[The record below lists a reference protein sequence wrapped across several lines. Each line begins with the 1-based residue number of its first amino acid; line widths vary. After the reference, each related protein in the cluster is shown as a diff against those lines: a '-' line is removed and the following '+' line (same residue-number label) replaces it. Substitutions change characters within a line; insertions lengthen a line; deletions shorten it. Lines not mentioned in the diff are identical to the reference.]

1 MNHNQNN
8 RGRGNFRGGGAG
20 RGGRGRGQNTNQT
33 PGGPARQA
41 RPSGITPEQKR
52 QIVER
57 RQESIQISSD
67 GTDDLIVAENG
78 SEDIQQLA
86 FVTLGRNSRAF
97 EHQHRMRRFVNSCL
111 VNLSNHHDVDTS
123 GLLIGLVSGPGV
135 ARMNDIMLQP
145 MSVDAGLRK
154 WPVSFQ
160 YVVLPFVGVLTR
172 EKVCQT
178 NMVQQANTIYTAV
191 YVHAEQFLLKGVL
204 RCMQELMDRQSLR
217 DYNVSP
223 EQMRAEDAGACTV
236 TTFPHALLAIT
247 RLVFQLLTRVRD
259 AKFEDHFTSIVDQLL
274 HLATRCPQMP
284 PDTAGRAF
292 ERDILNREIE
302 RINAIILDAKGLTL
316 PAAPDSIIKRKPPG
330 TTANIEFLERNF
342 DPPGDFSPDGPRH
355 DNDQPNIA
363 DIQVIPTQAEVT
375 CKRTPFLPANGVPDA
390 PHFIEPGWKR
400 QLDIHFRLF
409 REDMLDPLRKGILA
423 FLRLLEQMTGE
434 TRMALSQQGR
444 LRHMVDENVDLNVYC
459 DVHFH
464 GLRLTK
470 QQRVSVEISFAQPKS
485 START
490 ADQRKEFWERSK
502 NRLMQGGLI
511 CLVWKDTRGRTETAT
526 VAPLRMIFGII
537 IDRDVRQLAVNQDH
551 AIITIALTDP
561 SVYLL
566 MLEAAEQ
573 GGGQD
578 VEHFMVE
585 SPGVFFESY
594 RPILKALQQCTPV
607 TLPFG
612 RYLAPT
618 AADVVGPNNREDF
631 VEPPLYTRAPGFA
644 FDLSVILEPGQ
655 AYNLVTTDKASR
667 ALAVTMLQQHST
679 LDDTQARALVE
690 TLCREVA
697 LIKGPPGTGKTK
709 IGIDLMRV
717 FLHNA
722 NKMQCGPILC
732 ICYTNHALDQFLEH
746 LLDQN
751 VKSIVRVGAQSK
763 SERLQDHN
771 LEQLMRS
778 QARSFDTRQ
787 AIYEGRTKWDQ
798 VSKNLLDIDKSLQ
811 TGTLPWKYLGPYLMD
826 YWYDHYR
833 NINNENA
840 FEAEFEDEDDGGG
853 AFQTVGAKNEDGPY
867 HRWISG
873 SDIKRRQE
881 YLEYLRK
888 QKKKARKERKAN
900 INRYAELGLDADLN
914 GNYSSMRQQSPE
926 DIAAQAIHIP
936 KTNRP
941 LVLLEVDGN
950 VWNMSLEE
958 RRRLSDSWKR
968 PVQENMLDELKRLLE
983 ESEKIEQNIKN
994 AYDEMRRVILKKSTV
1009 IGMTTNGAAKYQT
1022 LVSSVAPRIIVCEEA
1037 GEVLESHIL
1046 ATLSSS
1052 TQHLILIG
1060 DHQQLRP
1067 HVATYNLSADSHVG
1081 RNYNLDKSLFE
1092 RLVTAPVNTLPMSIL
1107 TTQRRMRPEI
1117 ANLIRNT
1124 LYPDLVDG
1132 GSALTHPPVG
1142 GMKKNLYFM
1151 DHNHPEDSKDQFG
1164 MQSYSNTFE
1173 VRMIEAL
1180 VKYLIRNGYNKHGDI
1195 AVLTPYLG
1203 QLAKLRKVLM
1213 NSFVLVIDERDQEQL
1228 ENMDLLTAENEE
1240 AERVEQN
1247 VVKGMV
1253 QKTPLQ
1259 KQVTLRTIDN
1269 YQGEEAKIII
1279 ISLVRNLR
1287 TQDGAGKGIGFLKS
1301 PNRTNVLLSRA
1312 QHGMFLL
1319 GNANLLARNEAGI
1332 WPKIIDQLRETD
1344 CVGPGFP
1351 ILCQKHPDTQN
1362 IIDTPEM
1369 FRLMAPHGG
1378 CNLPCSYNMD
1388 CGHVCPCQCHSD
1400 DERHVM
1406 VTCPQPCPRLHRICN
1421 HACPKRCGDDCGSCK
1436 EIVGDIFLQCSHIFR
1451 QPECWQARN
1460 PSQIACKERVERVML
1475 GCEHSTTMACS
1486 DDIKNVRCKK
1496 QCGVV
1501 LPCGHPCKRQ
1511 CHECQVE
1518 TNARSKAQANAKD
1531 VVIKVPRTSHGACR
1545 QVCDKALFCGHSCAN
1560 ACHPNKDCQPCQKE
1574 CVTRCV
1580 HFTCQRPCSDTCPA
1594 CCETCPWQCSHQ
1606 GRCLLPCG
1614 APCNRL
1620 PCNKRCDKL
1629 LGCGHRCPLV
1639 CGEVCPLE
1647 KFCVVCAD
1655 DATKDMIVD
1664 VVMQQTLREVNV
1676 DEDPLLILS
1685 CGHALTMSSLDG
1697 IMEMNQFYVVSNPM
1711 AETPEFTA
1719 CQEVPG
1725 EEVKQQACF
1734 LCRKPI
1740 VELRR
1745 YGRRIK
1751 YAQLSVRSKKYIKA
1765 QQGKI
1770 KVVRTDLRG
1779 VQAEL
1784 EKSAPQFHVWIS
1796 KNMSTRPIG
1805 QPGASTD
1812 RSADP
1817 VSEPNVSTRLLRSLP
1832 ANKLVLPV
1840 EYFQQIMKIYS
1851 IPKEQADRWTKH
1863 VKTVLNCYRT
1873 LTGIYESAYGSP
1885 AKQLFD
1891 ASVAHLYRSKIWG
1904 AMDEFGDQA
1913 ESSSSWSD
1921 AATATSI
1928 IHECIRECGIPPGG
1942 MDGSSSVESLQ
1953 EIVNVQLLLH
1963 QQAIGVLEVAGLS
1976 SGWYWF
1982 VDDLIEAIMLHV
1994 EKLMVSA
2001 EQGKYFR
2008 HLANARLTLMDALY
2022 KRVQWLGRKPV
2033 TDETRPE
2040 RLVVLDGLSVRFI
2053 QERKILR
2060 NECPLGIRD
2069 QCMARLEE
2077 LKRKMEDAIRRAQ
2090 SGTFYSEVT
2099 QQERV
2104 ELYRAMAVEVGGT
2117 GHWYR
2122 CRNGHPYVIGECGM
2136 AMESTRCPECGA
2148 PVGGGRHML
2157 HVDNSHD
2164 DQFERSMANRR

>member
-1388 CGHVCPCQCHSD
+1388 CGHVCPCQCKYSHSPFIF
-1400 DERHVM
+1400 VYM
-1406 VTCPQPCPRLHRICN
+1406 SCRIY
-1421 HACPKRCGDDCGSCK
+1421 R
-1436 EIVGDIFLQCSHIFR
+1436 I
-1451 QPECWQARN
+1451 AR
-1460 PSQIACKERVERVML
+1460 
-1475 GCEHSTTMACS
+1475 
-1486 DDIKNVRCKK
+1486 
-1496 QCGVV
+1496 
-1501 LPCGHPCKRQ
+1501 
-1511 CHECQVE
+1511 
-1518 TNARSKAQANAKD
+1518 
-1531 VVIKVPRTSHGACR
+1531 
-1545 QVCDKALFCGHSCAN
+1545 
-1560 ACHPNKDCQPCQKE
+1560 
-1574 CVTRCV
+1574 
-1580 HFTCQRPCSDTCPA
+1580 
-1594 CCETCPWQCSHQ
+1594 
-1606 GRCLLPCG
+1606 
-1614 APCNRL
+1614 
-1620 PCNKRCDKL
+1620 
-1629 LGCGHRCPLV
+1629 
-1639 CGEVCPLE
+1639 
-1647 KFCVVCAD
+1647 
-1655 DATKDMIVD
+1655 
-1664 VVMQQTLREVNV
+1664 
-1676 DEDPLLILS
+1676 
-1685 CGHALTMSSLDG
+1685 
-1697 IMEMNQFYVVSNPM
+1697 
-1711 AETPEFTA
+1711 
-1719 CQEVPG
+1719 
-1725 EEVKQQACF
+1725 
-1734 LCRKPI
+1734 
-1740 VELRR
+1740 
-1745 YGRRIK
+1745 
-1751 YAQLSVRSKKYIKA
+1751 
-1765 QQGKI
+1765 
-1770 KVVRTDLRG
+1770 
-1779 VQAEL
+1779 
-1784 EKSAPQFHVWIS
+1784 
-1796 KNMSTRPIG
+1796 
-1805 QPGASTD
+1805 
-1812 RSADP
+1812 
-1817 VSEPNVSTRLLRSLP
+1817 
-1832 ANKLVLPV
+1832 
-1840 EYFQQIMKIYS
+1840 
-1851 IPKEQADRWTKH
+1851 
-1863 VKTVLNCYRT
+1863 
-1873 LTGIYESAYGSP
+1873 
-1885 AKQLFD
+1885 
-1891 ASVAHLYRSKIWG
+1891 
-1904 AMDEFGDQA
+1904 
-1913 ESSSSWSD
+1913 
-1921 AATATSI
+1921 
-1928 IHECIRECGIPPGG
+1928 
-1942 MDGSSSVESLQ
+1942 
-1953 EIVNVQLLLH
+1953 
-1963 QQAIGVLEVAGLS
+1963 
-1976 SGWYWF
+1976 
-1982 VDDLIEAIMLHV
+1982 
-1994 EKLMVSA
+1994 
-2001 EQGKYFR
+2001 
-2008 HLANARLTLMDALY
+2008 
-2022 KRVQWLGRKPV
+2022 
-2033 TDETRPE
+2033 
-2040 RLVVLDGLSVRFI
+2040 
-2053 QERKILR
+2053 
-2060 NECPLGIRD
+2060 
-2069 QCMARLEE
+2069 
-2077 LKRKMEDAIRRAQ
+2077 
-2090 SGTFYSEVT
+2090 
-2099 QQERV
+2099 
-2104 ELYRAMAVEVGGT
+2104 
-2117 GHWYR
+2117 
-2122 CRNGHPYVIGECGM
+2122 
-2136 AMESTRCPECGA
+2136 
-2148 PVGGGRHML
+2148 
-2157 HVDNSHD
+2157 
-2164 DQFERSMANRR
+2164 